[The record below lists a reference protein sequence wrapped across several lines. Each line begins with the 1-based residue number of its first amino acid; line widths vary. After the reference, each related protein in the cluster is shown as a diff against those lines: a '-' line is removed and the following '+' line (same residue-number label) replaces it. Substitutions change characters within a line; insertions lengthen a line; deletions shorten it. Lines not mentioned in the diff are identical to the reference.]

1 MEEKSSNSVKVYYPR
16 FDREKLIKYLM
27 GKVEELRKRF
37 PLVRLIL
44 FGSYSE
50 NRHTVASDID
60 ILVVYE
66 GKRLEDDYHIIW
78 DILQLPEVQLHIY
91 TLEEFEKLKS
101 SGSNFP
107 KEAEKGITLF
117 SSI

>member
-16 FDREKLIKYLM
+16 FDGEKLVEYLM
-27 GKVEELRKRF
+27 CKVEELRKRF
-37 PLVRLIL
+37 PLVKLVL
-44 FGSYSE
+44 FGSYAG
-50 NRHTVASDID
+50 NRYTVASDID
-60 ILVVYE
+60 ILIVYE
-66 GKRLEDDYHIIW
+66 GKRLEEDYHIIW

-101 SGSNFP
+101 SGSSFSR
-107 KEAEKGITLF
+107 EAEKGITLF